1 VYTYD
6 PAIMEAATVQ
16 IREIYAN
23 SNVRERQR
31 IQEQIRDL
39 QKDLYSDWETMF
51 SLAMAVSLPRPSNVV
66 H

>member
-1 VYTYD
+1 
-6 PAIMEAATVQ
+6 MEAATGQ

-51 SLAMAVSLPRPSNVV
+51 SLAMAVSLPWPSNVIR
-66 H
+66 